1 MTVAASSILHALR
14 TSNGAP
20 VLLHGISWQTYETL
34 LREIGEQHIFLTYD
48 RGDLEIIAPSNFHER
63 YKKIVARL
71 IEILTLELNIPI
83 VSGGNTTFRRED
95 LEKGLEPD
103 ECYYV
108 QHEPQMRDK
117 WEVDLLQDPPPDLV
131 LEMDY
136 THHALDR
143 ESIYAALGVPELW
156 RCKGNRLEVLLLG
169 TNGAYQLSTKSRA
182 FPFLP
187 MDQIER
193 FMLLSTSTPETRLM
207 RSFRDWVKQNLG
219 VS

>member
-1 MTVAASSILHALR
+1 MTAAVTSISETPR
-14 TSNGAP
+14 SI
-20 VLLHGISWQTYETL
+20 VLHGVSWQTYETL
-34 LREIGEQHIFLTYD
+34 LRETGEQHIFLTYD
-48 RGDLEIIAPSNFHER
+48 RGDLEIMAPSNFHER

-71 IEILTLELNIPI
+71 IEILTLELDIPM

-117 WEVDLLQDPPPDLV
+117 WEVDLSQDPPPDLV
-131 LEMDY
+131 LEMDS

-156 RCKGNRLEVLLLG
+156 RCNGNRLEVLLLG
-169 TNGAYQLSTKSRA
+169 TNRAYQLSTKSSA

-207 RSFRDWVKQNLG
+207 RSFRDWVKQNLR
-219 VS
+219 VT